1 MPSLLAAALF
11 WIAAVSAVVA
21 QVMILRSTRRTL
33 RVDAG
38 RSAVLEWAFAIT
50 PAVAL
55 GLLLAFSWRAAMHPP
70 LIEVEF
76 TPRVGEIRT

>member
-1 MPSLLAAALF
+1 MPSLLATALF

-21 QVMILRSTRRTL
+21 QVMILRSTRRAL
-33 RVDAG
+33 RVASG
-38 RSAVLEWAFAIT
+38 RSPMLEWAFAIA

-55 GLLLAFSWRAAMHPP
+55 GVLLAFSWRAAMRPAV
-70 LIEVEF
+70 IEVEF